1 MVRALCKVP
10 KGHSS
15 DADFASAGNDGT
27 IRLWDIKGR
36 QIGELFGHE
45 NFIYSITSLP
55 NGDLVSSSEDR
66 TVRIWR
72 GNQCIQTITHPAISV
87 WTVAACS
94 ENGDIVSGSSDRIL
108 RIFTRDTER
117 QADLQTLQAFEES
130 VKGSSIPQQQVG
142 EINKEK
148 LPGPE
153 FLTQKSGTKDGQVVM
168 IREDNGSV
176 TAHTWSAVTSQW
188 TNVGTVVDA
197 VGSSGKKIDY
207 LGKDYDYVFD
217 VDIEDGKPP
226 LKLPYNLSQNP
237 HEAAAKFLQDNE
249 LPMSYNDQ
257 VVDFIL
263 KNTQGATIGQSSQ
276 SSGQAPAGS
285 DPWGMESRYRPGESQ
300 QPSSQPTPSE
310 RPKVLPQTQYLSIK
324 TADLK
329 VIQKK
334 IEELNEQLLSSGA
347 KDGTLSDGQISI
359 LRTLTS
365 ALEKTSLNLPST
377 DPSAKEGIEI
387 LLHLL
392 TTWAPASRLPV
403 LDLIRLL
410 SAGSPATAT
419 FRTSSS
425 ASLVEIFAQSGVIT
439 DMERPNNVML
449 AVRALANLFET
460 GKGKQLADDKFSEI
474 FSLVHPLCK
483 GTTNN
488 RNLTIAVA
496 TLYINYAVLGTS
508 ESHANLPSSTDRAFS
523 LLEDLTGLLKGE
535 KDSEAVY
542 RALVALGTLVGLG
555 EEVKAAAKEV
565 YEVQDVL
572 GKVKARNQEPRI
584 KGVVGEIERL
594 LA

>member
-15 DADFASAGNDGT
+15 GADFASAGNDGT

-72 GNQCIQTITHPAISV
+72 GNQCVQTITHPAISV

-108 RIFTRDTER
+108 RIFTRDPKR
-117 QADLQTLQAFEES
+117 QADLQTMQVFEES

-176 TAHTWSAVTSQW
+176 TAHTWSVASSQW

-197 VGSSGKKIDY
+197 VGSSGKKIDHQ
-207 LGKDYDYVFD
+207 GKDYDYVFD

-276 SSGQAPAGS
+276 SSSQAPAGS

-324 TADLK
+324 TANLK
-329 VIQKK
+329 VILKK

-377 DPSAKEGIEI
+377 DSLAEEGIEI

-425 ASLVEIFAQSGVIT
+425 ASLIEIFAQSGVIA

-449 AVRALANLFET
+449 AVRAIANLFET
-460 GKGKQLADDKFSEI
+460 DKGKQLADDKFSEI
-474 FSLVHPLCK
+474 HTLVAPLCK
-483 GTTNN
+483 GSTNN

-496 TLYINYAVLGTS
+496 TLYINYAVLCTS
-508 ESHANLPSSTDRAFS
+508 ESHRNMPSSMDRAFP
-523 LLEDLTGLLKGE
+523 LLEDLTSLLTGE

-555 EEVKAAAKEV
+555 EEVKAAAREV

-584 KGVVGEIERL
+584 KGVIGEIERL